1 MRRLL
6 ILAAVALWLGP
17 QAVGAQ
23 EVPDL
28 CTEWQARTPVV
39 GQWAAYRVT
48 GGKGEGTTMRMAI
61 VGTETQGDST
71 YYWYEMAIQSEKDQQ
86 MIMQMLV
93 PGLAYHMA
101 RVRSVVMK
109 AGDQPAMKLPQQM
122 VGMMT
127 SRMMPDFAAQMARE
141 CENTEVVGWETVSVP
156 AGSFRSL
163 HIRQRDG
170 NEGWATLDHMFGLIK
185 AVAKDGMTMELTDRG
200 SDAKSSITET
210 PRAMMGP

>member
-1 MRRLL
+1 MRTRLL
-6 ILAAVALWLGP
+6 LAAGALWLGS
-17 QAVGAQ
+17 QSLAAQ
-23 EVPDL
+23 EAPDL
-28 CTEWQARTPVV
+28 CTEWQERTPVV
-39 GQWAAYRVT
+39 GQWASYLVS
-48 GGKGEGTTMRMAI
+48 GGDADGTTMRMAI
-61 VGTETQGDST
+61 VGSETQGDST
-71 YYWYEMAIQSEKDQQ
+71 FYWYEMAIESTKDQR

-93 PGLAYHMA
+93 PGLAYHMT

-127 SRMMPDFAAQMARE
+127 SRMMPNFAAQMARE
-141 CENTEVVGWETVSVP
+141 CQETEVVGWETVSVP

-170 NEGWATLDHMFGLIK
+170 NEGWATLDHMFGLVK

-210 PRAMMGP
+210 PREMMRP